1 VELID
6 VGNLDWSEKG
16 AETWVRE
23 FVRKGR
29 PIDVLWAANDPM
41 ALGAITA
48 LREAGYKPGVNV
60 VVGGLNWSQAGVER
74 VLTGEMI
81 VTHGGH
87 FLVGAWA
94 MVVLRDHH
102 DGRDFAEEEVRLQFP
117 MGAFDLPVARRF
129 SEIGKVDWRKVDFSR
144 FSKIRNPEVMR
155 YNFTPDAVLSRLPS
169 PQ

>member
-1 VELID
+1 MTMRTFWVLFLALPLLAEFRQVEIKVSGLECASCAESLPKTLERMRGVESASMD
-6 VGNLDWSEKG
+6 AKAGLVLVKLKAGNKLPFED
-16 AETWVRE
+16 
-23 FVRKGR
+23 
-29 PIDVLWAANDPM
+29 
-41 ALGAITA
+41 
-48 LREAGYKPGVNV
+48 LRDKLKQAGYTPGVNV

-74 VLTGEMI
+74 VLKGEMI

-129 SEIGKVDWRKVDFSR
+129 SEIARSIGAR
-144 FSKIRNPEVMR
+144 
-155 YNFTPDAVLSRLPS
+155 
-169 PQ
+169 